1 MARGSA
7 ANVANVADAAGAKFE
22 QGDRMMSGTGRVEGM
37 IAMVTGGASGIGRA
51 CAQRLAE
58 QGARVRILDR
68 NVEDGAMAAE
78 ALGAGVSFAA
88 LDVRDEAAW
97 RETIAAVVANHG
109 GLNILVNAAGI
120 YMRGPEH
127 NPETATLA
135 DWRTIHGVNMEGVFL
150 GCKHAIPAMRDSGGG
165 SIVNISSVAGLRAS
179 AHAAAYGASKG
190 GVRQFS
196 KSVAHHCARRGYG
209 IRCNS
214 IHPGSIDTPM
224 GQHAMLGV
232 AATVEEGRER
242 YRKAIP
248 LKAIGEPD
256 DIAYA
261 VLYLASDEAKYVTGQ
276 ELAVDGGV
284 MMA

>member
-1 MARGSA
+1 
-7 ANVANVADAAGAKFE
+7 
-22 QGDRMMSGTGRVEGM
+22 MSETGRTEGK
-37 IAMVTGGASGIGRA
+37 IAMVTGAASGIGKA

-58 QGARVRILDR
+58 QGALVRILDR
-68 NVEDGAMAAE
+68 NAADGVQVAE
-78 ALGAGVSFAA
+78 VLGPRVSFTE
-88 LDVRDEAAW
+88 LDVQDEDAW
-97 RETIAAVVANHG
+97 REAIAAVVSEHG
-109 GLNILVNAAGI
+109 GLDVLVNVAGI
-120 YMRGPEH
+120 FMRGPEH
-127 NPETATLA
+127 NPETTTLA
-135 DWRTIHGVNMEGVFL
+135 DWRAVHAVNMEGVFL

-214 IHPGSIDTPM
+214 VHPGSIETPM
-224 GQHAMLGV
+224 GQHAMRGV
-232 AATVEEGRER
+232 AATLEEGRER
-242 YRKAIP
+242 YRKGIP

-276 ELAVDGGV
+276 ELVVDGGV
-284 MMA
+284 MIA

>member
-1 MARGSA
+1 
-7 ANVANVADAAGAKFE
+7 
-22 QGDRMMSGTGRVEGM
+22 MSGTGRAEGK

-51 CAQRLAE
+51 CGERLAE
-58 QGARVRILDR
+58 QGAAVCLLDR
-68 NVEDGAMAAE
+68 NAADGAQAAQ
-78 ALGAGVSFAA
+78 ALGPRVSFTE
-88 LDVRDEAAW
+88 LDVQDEEAW
-97 RETIAAVVANHG
+97 RAAIAAVVAEHG
-109 GLNILVNAAGI
+109 GLNVLVNAAGI
-120 YMRGPEH
+120 FMRGPEH
-127 NPETATLA
+127 NPENATLD
-135 DWRTIHGVNMEGVFL
+135 DWRAVHGVNMEGVFL
-150 GCKHAIPAMRDSGGG
+150 GCKHAIPAMRDYGGG

-196 KSVAHHCARRGYG
+196 KSVAHHCARRGYS

-214 IHPGSIDTPM
+214 VHPGSIETPM
-224 GQHAMLGV
+224 GRHAMRGV
-232 AATVEEGRER
+232 AATLEEGRER
-242 YRKAIP
+242 YRKGIP

>member
-1 MARGSA
+1 M
-7 ANVANVADAAGAKFE
+7 N
-22 QGDRMMSGTGRVEGM
+22 GTGRVEGK

-58 QGARVRILDR
+58 QGARVRILDQ
-68 NVEDGAMAAE
+68 NAADGAQAAE
-78 ALGAGVSFAA
+78 ALGANVSFGE
-88 LDVRDEAAW
+88 LDVRDEEAWGRAVAA
-97 RETIAAVVANHG
+97 TVAELG

-120 YMRGPEH
+120 YQRGPEH
-127 NPETATLA
+127 NPETTSLE
-135 DWRTIHGVNMEGVFL
+135 DWRAIHEVNMEGVFL
-150 GCKHAIPAMRDSGGG
+150 GCKQAIPAMRDAGSGRDDGGGG

-232 AATVEEGRER
+232 AATLEEGRER

-248 LKAIGEPD
+248 LQAIGEPD

-261 VLYLASDEAKYVTGQ
+261 VLYLASDEAKYITGQ
-276 ELAVDGGV
+276 ELTVDGGV
-284 MMA
+284 MMG